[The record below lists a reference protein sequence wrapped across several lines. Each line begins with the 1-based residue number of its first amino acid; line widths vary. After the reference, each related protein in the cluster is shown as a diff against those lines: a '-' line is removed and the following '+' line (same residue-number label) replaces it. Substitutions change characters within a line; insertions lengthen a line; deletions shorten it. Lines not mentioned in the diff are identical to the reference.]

1 MKKFLTLLIL
11 FAVALTAAELR
22 LGIISDTQP
31 NNPTTKP
38 GSPFYYMKKSFEK
51 MKAQGVDAV
60 LLVGDLADNSL
71 PHVYDGLRAIFD
83 EVFGTTDPP
92 LFLPIMGNHDYW
104 IYQNK
109 DKTVE
114 DPYAGKQET
123 KTFREGV
130 FMKHLKIDTINP
142 SVVVKDI
149 SIIGCSMDKN
159 PGLSPSP
166 KNLEFLETEIQKA
179 IARDPNKPVIV
190 FAHNCARNSLYS
202 DIYHGGSQELTDVFK
217 KYPQVIY
224 FSGHTHTPLE
234 DETSILQGDF
244 TAVAT
249 STMNYNY
256 MGEGS
261 PICYRGLEY
270 PERHLPKN
278 MLYVTIDDTK
288 AVIRRYQLRDDSE
301 ILDPNGKP
309 WTLPMPPTKENFVY
323 TRENK
328 LKMYKRIE
336 PTWPE
341 NATVTATV
349 VPEGKPF
356 TGIKIRGTAAQ
367 HPHFVWGYIVEIFR
381 KEADQW
387 IQETE
392 TNYTRNGKDLIKTKD
407 PVQIYGDHYLGL
419 NFKKDFFEGT
429 IKNIP
434 ARHYFT
440 GFDFKPSTTYRFDVI
455 PFDNFGLKGKP
466 ISCEV
471 TTPAEK
477 FTSAN

>member
-11 FAVALTAAELR
+11 FAVALTAAEPR
-22 LGIISDTQP
+22 LGIISDATEQP
-31 NNPTTKP
+31 DNQARL
-38 GSPFYYMKKSFEK
+38 PFYYMKKSFEK

-71 PHVYDGLRAIFD
+71 PMSTMGLERSSTGLRHH
-83 EVFGTTDPP
+83 GSP

-217 KYPQVIY
+217 KYPQVFY

-336 PTWPE
+336 PTYRE
-341 NATVTATV
+341 RNRDRNSR
-349 VPEGKPF
+349 PEGNPSQESKSGELQDNTRISYGDTSSKSLGKKP
-356 TGIKIRGTAAQ
+356 TSGS
-367 HPHFVWGYIVEIFR
+367 R
-381 KEADQW
+381 KPKRT
-387 IQETE
+387 IQEME
-392 TNYTRNGKDLIKTKD
+392 RI
-407 PVQIYGDHYLGL
+407 
-419 NFKKDFFEGT
+419 
-429 IKNIP
+429 
-434 ARHYFT
+434 
-440 GFDFKPSTTYRFDVI
+440 
-455 PFDNFGLKGKP
+455 
-466 ISCEV
+466 
-471 TTPAEK
+471 
-477 FTSAN
+477 